1 MQREGVG
8 QHLEMSKYIAFCK
21 PSHRAAVRQ
30 IYFIHALTWAVD
42 LMLCEW
48 MSDLGRKVF
57 PPAPLCGLWSCPNS
71 LCYMWYTLQI
81 NRFLPQRSL
90 SSGGS
95 SYFWTYVNYPHLG
108 KWIILQLIL
117 ISQKFLVPSVT
128 LLSPLL
134 LLHILPVDSSHS
146 WGSLQDPLGLLLI
159 SSQAPGQLLLA
170 QCPSRGGGPI
180 NVTLFSWSGSCQTY
194 VPSEV
199 LALTWETGG
208 TLLAFSKG
216 VLLLCCVI

>member
-1 MQREGVG
+1 MQKEGAG
-8 QHLEMSKYIAFCK
+8 QHLEMSRYIALCK
-21 PSHRAAVRQ
+21 LLHRATIRR

-48 MSDLGRKVF
+48 VSDLGREVS
-57 PPAPLCGLWSCPNS
+57 PPAPLHGLWSCPHS
-71 LCYMWYTLQI
+71 LSYTWHTLQI

-95 SYFWTYVNYPHLG
+95 LYLWTYVNYPHLG
-108 KWIILQLIL
+108 KWFTLQLIL
-117 ISQKFLVPSVT
+117 ISQKLLVPSVT

-134 LLHILPVDSSHS
+134 LLHILPADSSHS

-159 SSQAPGQLLLA
+159 SSQAPGQLPLA

-180 NVTLFSWSGSCQTY
+180 DVTLFSWSGSCQTY
-194 VPSEV
+194 VPSKV

-208 TLLAFSKG
+208 TLFAFSKG
-216 VLLLCCVI
+216 VLLICCVI